1 MSTPIAPRQDP
12 AAPRNADPTIGRLV
26 ADATENLSG
35 IIRNEIALA
44 KAEVSVDVKK
54 AGKGAAMFA
63 AAGFFALFGLG
74 FLLHTIALGLI
85 AAGLADWL
93 AYLIVTLA
101 LFIVAGI
108 LAMIG
113 KSAVSKIKGK
123 PQRTIDTTKES
134 IEAVKRSTSGRTTA
148 HARAADPVTHGAT
161 DRTRSAATSQ
171 SLAVGGPAS
180 TPSATPASSAP
191 DTIGSAAM
199 STSGTGSTST
209 GS

>member
-1 MSTPIAPRQDP
+1 MSTPILPRQDP

-35 IIRNEIALA
+35 IVRNEIALA
-44 KAEVSVDVKK
+44 KAEVSVDAKK

-85 AAGLADWL
+85 AVGLADWL
-93 AYLIVTLA
+93 AYLIVTLV

-108 LAMIG
+108 LALIG
-113 KSAVSKIKGK
+113 KSALSKVKGK
-123 PQRTIDTTKES
+123 PQRTIATTKES
-134 IEAVKRSTSGRTTA
+134 IEAVKRSASGTTTA
-148 HARAADPVTHGAT
+148 NARATDPVTHGAT
-161 DRTRSAATSQ
+161 DRTRSDAADQRQAIGGPAATSEAATA
-171 SLAVGGPAS
+171 SDSPAPVGSG
-180 TPSATPASSAP
+180 
-191 DTIGSAAM
+191 AM
-199 STSGTGSTST
+199 STPGTGSTSA